1 MRHPRKHKHETSNRK
16 PKEEKDASENNFN
29 LQTEEKTEFEIQ
41 HKQQMSNLKDEIDSL
56 KLTIEERDLFVI
68 SSSEEN

>member
-1 MRHPRKHKHETSNRK
+1 MKLVIAK